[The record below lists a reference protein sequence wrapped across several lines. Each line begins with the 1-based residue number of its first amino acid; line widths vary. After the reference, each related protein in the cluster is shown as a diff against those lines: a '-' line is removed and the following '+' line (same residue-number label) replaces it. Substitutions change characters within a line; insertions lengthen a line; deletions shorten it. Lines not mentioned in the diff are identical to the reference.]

1 MVVSYLQSQVENGKS
16 IKIQDGN
23 LGRLFLEFLCY
34 YGILFDHTKYV
45 IYTYP
50 PNDLTYVD
58 RDPNN
63 FFLVRA
69 FVNLEYAIRA
79 RVDHSGSF
87 EQTEQCRQ
95 IDLSVYEYKGI

>member
-1 MVVSYLQSQVENGKS
+1 MESGKS

-34 YGILFDHTKYV
+34 YGIVFDHTKYV

-50 PNDLTYVD
+50 PNDPTYID

-63 FFLVRA
+63 FFLVKFIYSEHA
-69 FVNLEYAIRA
+69 
-79 RVDHSGSF
+79 SW
-87 EQTEQCRQ
+87 T
-95 IDLSVYEYKGI
+95 